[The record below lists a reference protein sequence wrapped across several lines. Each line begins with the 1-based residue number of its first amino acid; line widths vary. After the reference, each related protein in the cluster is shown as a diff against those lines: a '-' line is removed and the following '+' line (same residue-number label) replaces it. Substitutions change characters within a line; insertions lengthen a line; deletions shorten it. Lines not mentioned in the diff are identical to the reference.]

1 MQLTDFQQWLF
12 SGGIFGGPTNFLVP
26 MGVMRDVQQIV
37 DFGQFLFL
45 FRCLPDFNGLSLD
58 GFHAGSDHHL
68 CSRNSPYLLPPDA
81 GVSLLLQAVHGD
93 GDYPVG
99 QHGQIQVRLYLF
111 FMSFRQ
117 NCRRCVTNES

>member
-1 MQLTDFQQWLF
+1 
-12 SGGIFGGPTNFLVP
+12 
-26 MGVMRDVQQIV
+26 MRDVQQIV
-37 DFGQFLFL
+37 DFGKFLFL

-99 QHGQIQVRLYLF
+99 QHGQIQVRLKEKGVI
-111 FMSFRQ
+111 
-117 NCRRCVTNES
+117 RRVGEDKMAIGKCY